1 MVNYV
6 NTVLVSNLASGA
18 VIDHAPYDNAG
29 GTSYTTN
36 AASNDAGKFIIMNC
50 DPNVASNKI
59 YEVTAANA
67 LNIETIKVGI
77 VTKKNAV
84 LRKQDGS
91 AEYRPIIKW
100 SNEIKAADIKSYN
113 TLTYAA
119 DTEDCAYIDFD
130 TLNAAV
136 LTEFAKGGKR
146 IIVRLTYKDM
156 PHRYRKWTESYE
168 YVTEAG
174 DTKITIAKNIAN
186 LINREWKRAR
196 VQATQGAITLTSGAF
211 TSFSAGTSGTGIKI
225 EALPYDD
232 DDSVD
237 SLNWANK
244 VRFNANLYWTDPT
257 AEGWEA
263 NNKHFPQGVTITKV
277 PGVQYPASAK
287 LVRDRES
294 WAMGYQGIL
303 NRGEGTWPIIKPAME
318 TDLDA
323 HYDAITLEFEN
334 MYRAADDIQRKT
346 KQTLEIYGKT
356 GQLSGIQAIL
366 TSFVSGT
373 SSSADA
379 GQNTA
384 IAGKQDALSTEQ
396 LAAAN
401 SGITADKVAA
411 YDALVLAAQNN
422 G

>member
-18 VIDHAPYDNAG
+18 VLTAAPA
-29 GTSYTTN
+29 
-36 AASNDAGKFIIMNC
+36 AASSMNSASTDAGKFIIMNC

-67 LNIETIKVGI
+67 LNVETIKVGI
-77 VTKKNAV
+77 VTKKNCV
-84 LRKQDGS
+84 LRNQDGS

-113 TLTYAA
+113 VLSYAA
-119 DTEDCAYIDFD
+119 DTEDCAYISFD
-130 TLNAAV
+130 GLNAAV

-174 DTKITIAKNIAN
+174 DTKATIAKNIAN
-186 LINREWKRAR
+186 MINREWKRAR
-196 VQATQGAITLTSGAF
+196 VQATQGTITRSNGAF
-211 TSFSAGTSGTGIKI
+211 ASFSSSNSGTGIKI

-244 VRFNANLYWTDPT
+244 VRFNANLYWTDP
-257 AEGWEA
+257 AGEGWEA
-263 NNKHFPQGVTITKV
+263 NNKHFPQGVTIDKV

-318 TDLDA
+318 TDLSA
-323 HYDAITLEFEN
+323 QYDAITLEFEN

-346 KQTLEIYGKT
+346 KQTLEVYGKT
-356 GQLSGIQAIL
+356 GQLSGLQAIL
-366 TSFVSGT
+366 SSFV
-373 SSSADA
+373 A
-379 GQNTA
+379 G
-384 IAGKQDALSTEQ
+384 E
-396 LAAAN
+396 AAAA
-401 SGITADKVAA
+401 ADLESRVST
-411 YDALVLAAQNN
+411 LE